1 MNPLQRVS
9 RSAQVSGTAA
19 RIYLEYR
26 RQSWQNRRLPPEEA
40 ERRMSALH
48 RRSAERILATASRL
62 QGMLIKV
69 GQIMG
74 ARADIFPDEYVE
86 VLSKLHDTVPPRP
99 YHVIREVVEHDL
111 GARIDRVFAEFERV
125 PIASA
130 SLAQVHRARLH
141 DGRDVAV
148 KVQYPDIAEIVR
160 VDLQNLRF
168 LVSAA
173 NRIMRDF
180 DFTPIIEELNANVP
194 LELDFI
200 NEGHNAEATARNFA
214 GHDEIVIPE
223 IYWEYTTRRV
233 LTMEFVEGIKVTDVA
248 ALDAAGIER
257 QAVARLLTES
267 YVKQI
272 FAHGFFHADP
282 HPGNLFIQPGPNGPR
297 LVIVDFGLAKQL
309 PPGFLQGF
317 VRLTTALVTSDTA
330 ALAQSFRD
338 LGFRTRHADDGVFEA
353 LGEAMVA
360 RLSRNDEFNQNRQM
374 LLDFQQ
380 RMMRLFRENP
390 VVRVPGEFL
399 LIGRVMGLLS
409 GLGAQLG
416 SQVNLLDV
424 LGAHVEAA
432 PSPPDPVAS
441 P

>member
-1 MNPLQRVS
+1 
-9 RSAQVSGTAA
+9 
-19 RIYLEYR
+19 
-26 RQSWQNRRLPPEEA
+26 
-40 ERRMSALH
+40 
-48 RRSAERILATASRL
+48 
-62 QGMLIKV
+62 MLIKV

-86 VLSKLHDTVPPRP
+86 VLSTLHDTVPPRP
-99 YHVIREVVEHDL
+99 YHVIREVAEHDL

-353 LGEAMVA
+353 LGEAMVS

-432 PSPPDPVAS
+432 PAE
-441 P
+441 